1 MDIALTSFSDTKRP
15 RVCPNTALV
24 LRDEL
29 ENGIVR
35 LTLNRPEQRNA
46 LSLELIRQL
55 MTQIESMA
63 HDDHVRV
70 VILAGAGPAFC
81 AGHDLKELRAEP
93 TVDFYQKVFGLCG
106 RLMLTITDFQR
117 PVIAE
122 VQGIATAAGCQLVA
136 TADLAIAAEDAR
148 FATPGVNI
156 GLFCSTPMVA
166 LSRAVAPKHAMEM
179 LLTGDMISA
188 AEAERMGLVNHVVPT
203 AELTDATMALARRI
217 AAKSV
222 QTLKVGKGAF
232 YRQLDM
238 DLKRAYDYASH
249 VMTENMQ
256 ALDAAEGIDAFLQ
269 KRKPVWQD
277 C

>member
-1 MDIALTSFSDTKRP
+1 MDIALTSFGDSKQP
-15 RVCPNTALV
+15 RVCPDTSLI

-35 LTLNRPEQRNA
+35 LTMNRPEARNA
-46 LSLELIRQL
+46 LSLEMIRQL

-81 AGHDLKELRAEP
+81 AGHDLKELRADP
-93 TVDFYQKVFGLCG
+93 TVDFYNKVFGLCG
-106 RLMLTITDFQR
+106 RLMLAITDFQR

-188 AEAERMGLVNHVVPT
+188 AEAERIGLINRAVPT
-203 AELTDATMALARRI
+203 AELTNATMALARRI